1 MLDFIF
7 EYKTELLFGKNK
19 ELLVGE
25 RVKNIGAKRV
35 LICYG
40 QASAKK
46 SGLLDNIIDSL
57 EQAKVKYFEYGGVRA
72 NPAKSHALAGI
83 DFAKDNQIDFVLALG
98 GGSVIDEAKCIAVGA
113 LHDNGW
119 SFYENSIQSPT
130 KALPIGA
137 VLTLP
142 AAGSENSTA
151 SVIRDEKTGRK
162 HSIHAE
168 CIRPRF
174 AFINPE
180 LCFSLPKNQIANG
193 SSDILAHLMERY
205 FSPQDNV
212 VISDKLLT
220 GAMQGLFE
228 IAQRVYNDNTNY
240 DYWSELCLIGS
251 LAHNDMLSLGREK
264 QDWGCHSIENML
276 LSGIYNTAHGTGL
289 AIIFP
294 AWLKYVSKTKPSKVL
309 QFAIEIMGAEG
320 KTSEEIISNGIKK
333 LERFYKSLNLPV
345 TLAEINIAAN
355 DVKKLVSTYYKPN
368 TVLGGY
374 GELKISDIEKVIEL
388 AK

>member
-7 EYKTELLFGKNK
+7 EYKTELLFGKSK

-25 RVKNIGAKRV
+25 CIRKIGAKRV
-35 LICYG
+35 LICFG
-40 QASAKK
+40 QSSAKK
-46 SGLLDNIIDSL
+46 SGLLDNVKESL
-57 EQAKVKYFEYGGVRA
+57 EQAKIKYFEYGGVRA
-72 NPAKSHALAGI
+72 NPVKSHALAGI
-83 DFAKDNQIDFVLALG
+83 DFAKENQIDFILALG

-113 LHDNGW
+113 LYDNGW
-119 SFYENSIQSPT
+119 SFYENSMHTPT

-205 FSPQDNV
+205 FSPLDNV

-240 DYWSELCLIGS
+240 DYWSEFCLIGS
-251 LAHNDMLSLGREK
+251 LAHNDMLSLGRAK

-309 QFAIEIMGAEG
+309 QFATEIMGAEG

-345 TLAEINIAAN
+345 TLAEMSIAAN
-355 DVKKLVSTYYKPN
+355 DVKKLVRTYYKPEV
-368 TVLGGY
+368 VLGGY